1 MVLLDGGQPRAALNA
16 FQRLLRLRRED
27 PDDQTNSAA
36 DLQSV
41 LPWLVRAHAAV
52 ARQSAHGERTDASFS
67 ESKELPGNPDA
78 DIAGLESDAYD
89 HYRVLQ

>member
-36 DLQSV
+36 DLESV

-52 ARQSAHGERTDASFS
+52 ARQSAHGGFS
-67 ESKELPGNPDA
+67 ESKGLPGNPDA